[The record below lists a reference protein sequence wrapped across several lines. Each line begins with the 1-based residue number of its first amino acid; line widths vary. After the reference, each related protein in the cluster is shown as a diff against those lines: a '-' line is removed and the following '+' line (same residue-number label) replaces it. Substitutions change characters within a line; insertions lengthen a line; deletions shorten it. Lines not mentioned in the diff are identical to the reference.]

1 MTLKP
6 LMKFAGPSPFLPG
19 YNGAESIAGKWRG
32 LTFIVTVDY
41 DGQIEASLSRADKLR
56 VTPGQS
62 KAFFSMWG
70 VTPMTGRQDMKISSH
85 WVVKRGRVQ

>member
-6 LMKFAGPSPFLPG
+6 LMKFAGPSPVLPG
-19 YNGAESIAGKWRG
+19 YTGPVAISGKWRG

-56 VTPGQS
+56 VKPGQS

-70 VTPMTGRQDMKISSH
+70 VTPMTDRHDMPLSSH